1 MCQIKPKSCNPKTID
16 VFLLGS
22 DRSMFKF
29 QPIFASTWEK
39 TIPDGAGR
47 QFQIQISFDF
57 QLPN

>member
-39 TIPDGAGR
+39 TIPDGAG
-47 QFQIQISFDF
+47 
-57 QLPN
+57 